1 MEHKN
6 DTGVNDTSV
15 SVIVFDVDNTLVKG
29 NLTFFFLA
37 HLAKQNF
44 YSFYK
49 CLGLLAHGALL
60 TLKHLPSIAKKT
72 LLKSGNI
79 YQLDQIIYEAIKNFY
94 QKFANTLNKLN
105 VSKND
110 IKKIS
115 QKLFSEQFFKK
126 HVYKQAI
133 KKIEHHLNNNNNTI
147 IVLLSGS
154 PQEIISPFLQT
165 MRNELSKRN
174 IIWNKRLFALGTK
187 IGSTKSDVHPCIGSQ
202 KIIMLKQLL
211 TQEGL
216 TPYTLR
222 FIYSDNGFMADLPLL
237 LEAKNGGGLICRK
250 SRLYQLLPKKLL
262 ESLVFLPGWAR
273 KVGKTG

>member
-6 DTGVNDTSV
+6 GTGV

-72 LLKSGNI
+72 LLKPGNI
-79 YQLDQIIYEAIKNFY
+79 HQLDLIIYKAIKNFY
-94 QKFANTLNKLN
+94 QKFFDTLNKLN

-110 IKKIS
+110 IKKIA
-115 QKLFSEQFFKK
+115 QTLFSEQFFKK
-126 HVYKQAI
+126 HVYEQAI
-133 KKIEHHLNNNNNTI
+133 NKIEHHLNNDSNI
-147 IVLLSGS
+147 VVLLSGS

-165 MRNELSKRN
+165 MCNELNKRN
-174 IIWNKRLFALGTK
+174 ISWKKRLFAIGTQ
-187 IGSTKSDVHPCIGSQ
+187 IGEIKNNIHPCIGSQ
-202 KIIMLKQLL
+202 KIIMLKKLL
-211 TQEGL
+211 TKKNL
-216 TPYTLR
+216 TPYTIS

-237 LEAKNGGGLICRK
+237 LEAKNGAGLICRK

-273 KVGKTG
+273 KAG

>member
-1 MEHKN
+1 MKRIN
-6 DTGVNDTSV
+6 
-15 SVIVFDVDNTLVKG
+15 VIVFDVDNTLVKG
-29 NLTFFFLA
+29 NLTFFFLM

-44 YSFYK
+44 YCFYK

-60 TLKHLPSIAKKT
+60 TLKHLPSITKKT

-115 QKLFSEQFFKK
+115 QKLFSEQFLKK
-126 HVYKQAI
+126 HVYEQAI
-133 KKIEHHLNNNNNTI
+133 NKIEHHLNNHNNLTNTI
-147 IVLLSGS
+147 VVLLSGS
-154 PQEIISPFLQT
+154 PQEIISPFLQIIC
-165 MRNELSKRN
+165 NELRKRD
-174 IIWNKRLFALGTK
+174 IDWEKRLFALGTK
-187 IGSTKSDVHPCIGSQ
+187 IGITKEDVHPCIGSQ
-202 KIIMLKQLL
+202 KIVMLERLL
-211 TQEGL
+211 TQENL
-216 TPYTLR
+216 TPYTIQ